1 MKTKRWLTLMT
12 VALWLLAA
20 CRPEMDFV
28 EESFRSGQAE
38 ISGGAT
44 SIGMLFSS
52 ASGSA
57 SIDLT
62 ANRSWEASF
71 VNDRAKNWCTLS
83 AMSGSRGTVT
93 LTVQVT
99 MNGEYDERSASI
111 LFTCDDVT
119 RTIVVTQKQKDAL
132 LVTSSRV
139 DVPQAGGTFLVE
151 VLSNIEFSHELSY
164 PGTGAPTGWIHDLG
178 TKALSQRIL
187 TFQVDPNET
196 IEGREGRLTVRSGLG
211 EEVVR
216 FYQDGEIPT
225 LVVSTHA
232 EEIGPEG
239 GYFDVQVRSNLD
251 VELILPENAPWLTE
265 IDTKTFSTNT
275 YSFSVERNEL
285 RMDRSCL
292 LVFRNPALAM
302 ADTVQVRQGYQRIVL
317 SDAFVTI
324 PNRQTPFTIRVDGQ
338 DPDQFSL
345 KISDRWI
352 EQTEV
357 EVDKEGTLFHFL
369 AEANGS
375 GKERH
380 SSIRIYYKDFEQP
393 DMVSVTQ
400 TEAMPGFSYTTNL
413 REARVPTL
421 DKPDKMT
428 FVFWGDG
435 SYECYEEGLTHRYQ
449 EDGPHTVTIEGR
461 KLSDIRFPL
470 PETGVHYDF
479 SKLRN
484 Q

>member
-1 MKTKRWLTLMT
+1 MKRLRILFI
-12 VALWLLAA
+12 VALLAGLTGA

-28 EESFRSGQAE
+28 ENSFRSSQAE
-38 ISGGAT
+38 FSDGTT
-44 SIGMLFSS
+44 SIGMLFGS

-57 SIDLT
+57 SIELA

-71 VNDRAKNWCTLS
+71 VNDRARNWCTLS

-132 LVTSSRV
+132 LVTSSRIN
-139 DVPQAGGTFLVE
+139 VPQAGGTFLVE
-151 VLSNIEFSHELSY
+151 VLSNIEFTHELSY
-164 PGTGAPTGWIHDLG
+164 PGTGAPSGWIHDLG

-216 FYQDGEIPT
+216 FYQDGEVPT
-225 LVVSTHA
+225 LVVSTHS

-239 GYFDVQVRSNLD
+239 GSFDVQVRSNLD
-251 VELILPENAPWLTE
+251 VDLILPDNAPWLSE

-275 YSFSVERNEL
+275 YSFSVMRNEM
-285 RMDRSCL
+285 RMDRTCR
-292 LVFRNPALAM
+292 LVFRNAALAM
-302 ADTVQVRQGYQRIVL
+302 ADTVLVRQDYQRIVL
-317 SDAFVTI
+317 SDALVTI
-324 PNRQTPFTIRVDGQ
+324 PSRQTPFTILVDGK
-338 DPDQFSL
+338 DADQFRV
-345 KISDRWI
+345 KIAERWI
-352 EQTEV
+352 EQTGV
-357 EVDKEGTLFHFL
+357 EVDKDGTLLHFL
-369 AEANGS
+369 AEANES
-375 GKERH
+375 GKERQVN
-380 SSIRIYYKDFEQP
+380 IRVYYKDFEQP
-393 DMVSVTQ
+393 DLVSIIQ
-400 TEAMPGFSYTTNL
+400 AEAMPGFSYTTSL
-413 REARVPTL
+413 REARVPKL
-421 DKPDKMT
+421 VKPDKMT

-435 SYECYEEGLTHRYQ
+435 SYERYEEGLTHRYQ
-449 EDGPHTVTIEGR
+449 EDGSHTVTIEGR
-461 KLSDIRFPL
+461 KFSDIRFPL
-470 PETGVHYDF
+470 PETGVHYVF
-479 SKLRN
+479 SKLHK